1 MGAQE
6 LETVKKIYGFNWAAV
21 GTREVALEELAEIIE
36 PDFEST
42 MSEET
47 GGRTLRGV
55 VELRQFGEAL
65 EQDFEQLAYE
75 PRDFIEG
82 KDGRVVVLGRVSGVG
97 RASKLPLAGEFGHVW
112 TIRGGKALKVHAYLD
127 PDRALEAAGTS
138 RPA

>member
-1 MGAQE
+1 VGDEAV
-6 LETVKKIYGFNWAAV
+6 ETVRKIYGFNWAAV

-36 PDFEST
+36 PDFESK

-97 RASKLPLAGEFGHVW
+97 RASRLPLAGEFGHVW
-112 TIRGGKALKVHAYLD
+112 TIRDGKAAKVEAYLD
-127 PDRALEAAGTS
+127 RDRALKAAGAS
-138 RPA
+138 PQG